1 MDTLRHIKPA
11 TLEQAFDLR
20 PINDVL
26 IEKLPG
32 DNKYI
37 PTPGKEKIYLNFL
50 QSQNEYVHK
59 PFIEANTQEI
69 YLKDLKK

>member
-11 TLEQAFDLR
+11 TLQQAFDLR
-20 PINDVL
+20 PINDAL

-37 PTPGKEKIYLNFL
+37 PTPGKAKIYSNSL
-50 QSQNEYVHK
+50 QTQMNMFTNLYRSQYAGN
-59 PFIEANTQEI
+59 
-69 YLKDLKK
+69 